1 MSAGFSG
8 FWFLVSSFPLAPLPK
23 LRLQSYSSDV
33 SPSGN
38 AVDGSPQP
46 LSTTFR
52 AMEKSHSEHAEP
64 KPPRP
69 KSHNPAE
76 RFIERIVFTSR
87 WLQAPMYIGLVLGAV
102 IYEYKFLEE
111 LWHMFHGVWHG
122 DHKMS
127 EEAVMLSVLTL
138 VDMIMVANLIFMVV
152 LGGYTIFVSRIDFDE
167 HPDRP
172 EWLEKTNAA
181 SLKIKLA
188 SSLVG
193 VSGVHLLKSFIN
205 LEEKHGDYDVVKW
218 QILIH
223 ITFLMSS
230 LILAVSERTLYG
242 QTKH

>member
-1 MSAGFSG
+1 
-8 FWFLVSSFPLAPLPK
+8 
-23 LRLQSYSSDV
+23 
-33 SPSGN
+33 
-38 AVDGSPQP
+38 
-46 LSTTFR
+46 
-52 AMEKSHSEHAEP
+52 MEHSHSEHP
-64 KPPRP
+64 HSKPQRP
-69 KSHNPAE
+69 HSHNPAE
-76 RFIERIVFTSR
+76 RFVEQIIFASR
-87 WLQAPMYIGLVLGAV
+87 WLQAPMYVGLVLGAV
-102 IYEYKFLEE
+102 IYEYKFLQE

-122 DHKMS
+122 DEKMN

-152 LGGYTIFVSRIDFDE
+152 LGGYTIFVSHIDLDE

-205 LEEKHGDYDVVKW
+205 LEEQQGREFEVVKW

-223 ITFLMSS
+223 ITFLLSS
-230 LILAVSERTLYG
+230 LILAFSERVLYG
-242 QTKH
+242 QSKH